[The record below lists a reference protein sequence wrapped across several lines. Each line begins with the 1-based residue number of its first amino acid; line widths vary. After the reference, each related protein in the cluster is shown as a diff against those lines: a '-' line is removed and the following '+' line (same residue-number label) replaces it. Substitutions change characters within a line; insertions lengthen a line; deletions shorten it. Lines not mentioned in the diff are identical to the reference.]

1 MKQIITSTDSERMLS
16 AASALHVS
24 DEKWKGWLLLVNCM
38 MIEIKLK
45 TAEPYVF

>member
-1 MKQIITSTDSERMLS
+1 MKQIITSTNSERMLS

-24 DEKWKGWLLLVNCM
+24 DEKWNGWLLLVNCM